1 MQIFTSPQAMPQAMP
16 QAEYQKFRIFQN
28 IAPGFAL
35 RHCPRANKNL
45 HMASGHASEF
55 FRNFAPGRCPQATPQ
70 GKPKFAYALR
80 LCLGQLFAPYLP
92 LGMYYANLFDLRHS
106 LEKYANF
113 ICPQGTPQATPQA
126 KFQKFSEF
134 SEFFRNLAPGVAPG
148 YAAGLAAL
156 EGTKNLHIL
165 PSGYALSSLRQ

>member
-45 HMASGHASEF
+45 HMASGHASGIF
-55 FRNFAPGRCPQATPQ
+55 LHNISPQGFMQIFISPQAWPQ
-70 GKPKFAYALR
+70 GK
-80 LCLGQLFAPYLP
+80 
-92 LGMYYANLFDLRHS
+92 YANLFDLRHS

-113 ICPQGTPQATPQA
+113 
-126 KFQKFSEF
+126 
-134 SEFFRNLAPGVAPG
+134 
-148 YAAGLAAL
+148 Y
-156 EGTKNLHIL
+156 L
-165 PSGYALSSLRQ
+165 PSGYALGNGLRQTISFGIPISLFILVP